1 MFARLV
7 EATAK
12 PGKKD
17 EIFTILTNEL
27 APLLKKQQGFVDAVG
42 LSGDTSLDEGVTLIF
57 WTTKDDAEKFYATQ
71 EFKSKILDRITPLLV
86 EGMKVRMFNVETS
99 TFHKIAASKAA

>member
-12 PGKKD
+12 PGKRN
-17 EIFTILTNEL
+17 EIMTILASDL
-27 APLLKKQQGFVDAVG
+27 LPLLKKQQGFVDAVG
-42 LSGDTSLDEGVTLIF
+42 LTGDKDLDDGLTLTF
-57 WTTKDDAEKFYATQ
+57 WKTKNDAETFYKTP
-71 EFKSKILDRITPLLV
+71 EFTKIMDRIKLLV
-86 EGMKVRMFNVETS
+86 GDMKVRTFNVETS

>member
-17 EIFTILTNEL
+17 EIFTILTSDL
-27 APLLKKQQGFVDAVG
+27 LPLLKKQQAFVDAVG
-42 LSGDTSLDEGVTLIF
+42 LSGDTSPDEGVELIF
-57 WTTKDDAEKFYATQ
+57 WTTKDDAETFYKTP
-71 EFKSKILDRITPLLV
+71 EFTKIMDRIKLLV
-86 EGMKVRMFNVETS
+86 SDMKVRTFSVETS

>member
-12 PGKKD
+12 PGKRD
-17 EIFTILTNEL
+17 EITTILTSDIL
-27 APLLKKQQGFVDAVG
+27 PLLKKQQGFVDAVG
-42 LSGDTSLDEGVTLIF
+42 LSGDTSPDEGVTLIF

-71 EFKSKILDRITPLLV
+71 EFKSKILDRMTPLLV
-86 EGMKVRMFNVETS
+86 EGMKVRTFNVETS

>member
-1 MFARLV
+1 MFVRVV

-12 PGKKD
+12 LGKRN
-17 EIFTILTNEL
+17 EITTILTSDL
-27 APLLKKQQGFVDAVG
+27 LPLLKKQQGFVDAVG
-42 LSGDTSLDEGVTLIF
+42 LSGDTRPDEGVTLTF

-71 EFKSKILDRITPLLV
+71 KFKSKILDRITPLL
-86 EGMKVRMFNVETS
+86 EGMKVRTFNVETS

>member
-7 EATAK
+7 DATAK

-17 EIFTILTNEL
+17 EIFTILTSEL

-42 LSGDTSLDEGVTLIF
+42 LIGDTNLQEGATLTF
-57 WTTKDDAEKFYATQ
+57 WRAKTDAETFYKTP
-71 EFKSKILDRITPLLV
+71 EFTKIMERITPLV
-86 EGMKVRMFNVETS
+86 EHMNIRTFNVETS
-99 TFHKIAASKAA
+99 TFHKIAAGKAA

>member
-12 PGKKD
+12 PGKRN
-17 EIFTILTNEL
+17 EIMTILASDL
-27 APLLKKQQGFVDAVG
+27 LPLLKKQQGFVDAVG
-42 LSGDTSLDEGVTLIF
+42 LLGDTSPDEGVTLTF
-57 WTTKDDAEKFYATQ
+57 WTAKDDAEKFYATQ
-71 EFKSKILDRITPLLV
+71 EFKSKILDRITPLLL
-86 EGMKVRMFNVETS
+86 EGMKVRTFNVEAS

>member
-12 PGKKD
+12 PDKKN
-17 EIFTILTNEL
+17 EITTILTSDL
-27 APLLKKQQGFVDAVG
+27 LPMLKKQQGFVDAVG
-42 LSGDTSLDEGVTLIF
+42 LSGDTSPDEGVTLTF

-71 EFKSKILDRITPLLV
+71 EFKTKILDRITPSLL
-86 EGMKVRMFNVETS
+86 EGMKVRTFSVETS